1 MPRTRKTQSGERA
14 QPVGAVAGQEYGMGV
29 QQMELQRQMP
39 LPQTS
44 PVRPETMTAQG
55 GGQPAAVDRQPL
67 DAARIAE
74 IARTLQGGV
83 GALVRPSGRPG
94 EPVTAGLSSGPGPGP
109 EVLGL
114 RTGNPTGMTMRNIA
128 RLSGDSYLADLA
140 DRAGM

>member
-14 QPVGAVAGQEYGMGV
+14 QPISPVAGQEYGMAV
-29 QQMELQRQMP
+29 DQMELQRQLPM
-39 LPQTS
+39 PQTS

-55 GGQPAAVDRQPL
+55 GGQPAAVDQQPL

-83 GALVRPSGRPG
+83 GALVRPSGRPN

-114 RTGNPTGMTMRNIA
+114 RQGSPTGSTLRNLA
-128 RLSGDSYLADLA
+128 RLTGDTYLSDLA